1 MRLQGKTALIT
12 GAGSGMGRLAAEVFA
27 SEGAAVV
34 AADISADGLAETVER
49 VRNNDGAILGLEGD
63 VSRPDDVQR
72 WVDEAVKAYGTLNV
86 LYNNAGV
93 FPDED
98 GSVTDFDEAV
108 FERVLDVNLKGVSLC
123 CKFAVPALIKAGGG
137 SIVNV
142 ASFVAL
148 MGCTVPQDAY
158 TASKGAVLALTRSLA
173 VQFGRHNIRAN
184 AICPGPI
191 ETPLLQE
198 LLRDDE
204 ARQRRLSRIPL
215 GRFGRPEDVV
225 NAALYLASDESSWT
239 TGTTFVVDGGISVNY
254 F

>member
-34 AADISADGLAETVER
+34 ATDISSDGLAETVER
-49 VRNNDGAILGLEGD
+49 VRNNDGEILGVAGD
-63 VSRPDDVQR
+63 VSRSDDVQR
-72 WVDEAVKAYGTLNV
+72 WVDEAVKAYGTLNI

-108 FERVLDVNLKGVSLC
+108 FERVLNVNLKGVSLC

-158 TASKGAVLALTRSLA
+158 TASKGAVLAPYP
-173 VQFGRHNIRAN
+173 VV
-184 AICPGPI
+184 
-191 ETPLLQE
+191 
-198 LLRDDE
+198 
-204 ARQRRLSRIPL
+204 
-215 GRFGRPEDVV
+215 GRPVWQAQDPRERDLSGTDRD
-225 NAALYLASDESSWT
+225 AADARVPPRRRGARTPPQPDPARTIWSA
-239 TGTTFVVDGGISVNY
+239 GGRGERCALPGVGRIVLDHGHHVRG
-254 F
+254 